1 MITTVPRDSRVA
13 ERLPHCLVEHVT
25 DLYLLPV
32 GAALITEPLNVN
44 NDDGP
49 VDSQPSIH
57 VLSR

>member
-1 MITTVPRDSRVA
+1 MTEKIRNRAPFRKTHP
-13 ERLPHCLVEHVT
+13 VEHVT

-32 GAALITEPLNVN
+32 GAALITEPLNIN